1 MDGNFP
7 NLVKEILTTYLVSL
21 RVLNWIR
28 SKKLSPKHIIIKHL
42 KREDKKSYKYSERMV
57 Y

>member
-1 MDGNFP
+1 MDRNFP
-7 NLVKEILTTYLVSL
+7 NLVKDILTTYLVSL

-42 KREDKKSYKYSERMV
+42 KTEEYFL
-57 Y
+57 